1 MNYKP
6 YPKFLKKDGIHM
18 AKQNQLSRLTMN
30 LFGIPYQFPPA
41 VDPRVSDISSTIG
54 KKFTENIMLEAPVCT
69 IIPGEPSYLPGKST
83 SKKITAASA
92 LIEASSGSFSALN
105 QYLSD
110 NKASD
115 MRLYDFKNNYT
126 EYMKYVNV
134 LCRTGAVFLDLN
146 DTVTVGSTKYSF
158 QRYDWKNYRWNTTAN
173 QSLTKRVT
181 TVVSNLKKKNGNKT
195 KTNKKNKSKTT
206 KKKTTKTSYVS
217 ENTKN
222 SSSKKFTMSTGTG
235 KEGDINQ
242 VLTNYNYVQFYIDA
256 DVSPDE
262 SLSNTTSESSLKSI
276 MDTGSGMMKEVA
288 FWANSGGV
296 DTQTLQ
302 TFTSET
308 QAALQSGVSSILGN
322 NTLTGVVS
330 RVINLGGDV
339 LKGHNLI
346 IPDVYQ
352 NSSYSKSYSI
362 TVHLKSPYGTKLG
375 YYLDIYVPMMH
386 LLALAMPRQ
395 ESANSFS
402 SPFLVK
408 AYVEG
413 LFTCNLGMVT
423 SISINKVTDS
433 MSVDG
438 LPTEVDVTLQI
449 ADLYCDLTMT
459 PSSAPRNFVNN
470 SSLIEYLATTCGM
483 TITAP
488 NFKKKYTNII
498 NTVVSSFT
506 DIPGSIKSSIEEDV
520 YKLISSF
527 TSLY

>member
-1 MNYKP
+1 
-6 YPKFLKKDGIHM
+6 M
-18 AKQNQLSRLTMN
+18 ASKQNQLSKLTMN
-30 LFGIPYQFPPA
+30 LFGIPYQFPAA
-41 VDPRVSDISSTIG
+41 VDPRVSDISSIIG
-54 KKFTENIMLEAPVCT
+54 KKYTENIMLEAPVCT
-69 IIPGEPSYLPGKST
+69 IIPGEPTYLPGKSK
-83 SKKITAASA
+83 SKKITSASA
-92 LIEASSGSFSALN
+92 LIEANSGNFSALN

-110 NKASD
+110 NDASK

-146 DTVTVGSTKYSF
+146 DTITVGSTKYSF
-158 QRYDWKNYRWNTTAN
+158 QRFDWKNYRWNTTAN

-181 TVVSNLKKKNGNKT
+181 TVVTNIKKKKGKKT
-195 KTNKKNKSKTT
+195 VITKKTT
-206 KKKTTKTSYVS
+206 KKTTYVS

-222 SSSKKFTMSTGTG
+222 SSSKNFKMDTGTG
-235 KEGDINQ
+235 KEGELNQ

-256 DVSPDE
+256 DVSNDDE
-262 SLSNTTSESSLKSI
+262 LSNSTSESSLKSI
-276 MDTGSGMMKEVA
+276 MDTGSNMMKEVA

-296 DTQTLQ
+296 DTKTLQ

-308 QAALQSGVSSILGN
+308 QAALQSGVSSLLGN

-339 LKGHNLI
+339 LKGNNLI
-346 IPDVYQ
+346 IPNVYQ
-352 NSSYSKSYSI
+352 SSSYNKSYSI

-386 LLALAMPRQ
+386 LLALAMPKQ

-402 SPFLVK
+402 SPFLIK

-413 LFTCNLGMVT
+413 VFSCNLGMVS
-423 SISINKVTDS
+423 SIRIAKVAES
-433 MSVDG
+433 MTVDG
-438 LPTEVDVTLQI
+438 LPTEVDVTLGI
-449 ADLYCDLTMT
+449 DDLYSDLTMT

-470 SSLIEYLATTCGM
+470 SSLIEYLATSCGM
-483 TITAP
+483 SITSP

-498 NTVVSSFT
+498 NTVVASFT
-506 DIPGSIKSSIEEDV
+506 DIPGSIKSSVEEEV

>member
-1 MNYKP
+1 
-6 YPKFLKKDGIHM
+6 M
-18 AKQNQLSRLTMN
+18 ASKQNQLSRLTMN
-30 LFGIPYQFPPA
+30 LFGIPYQFPAA

-69 IIPGEPSYLPGKST
+69 IIPGEPTYLPGKST
-83 SKKITAASA
+83 SKKITSASA
-92 LIEASSGSFSALN
+92 LIEASSGNFSALN

-110 NKASD
+110 NKASN

-134 LCRTGAVFLDLN
+134 LCRTGAVFLDLKN
-146 DTVTVGSTKYSF
+146 TITVGSTKYSF

-181 TVVSNLKKKNGNKT
+181 TVVSNIKKKVGNKT
-195 KTNKKNKSKTT
+195 VTT
-206 KKKTTKTSYVS
+206 KKKTTKTTYVS
-217 ENTKN
+217 EDTKN

-235 KEGDINQ
+235 KEGSLSQ

-256 DVSPDE
+256 DVTPSE
-262 SLSNTTSESSLKSI
+262 SLSNSTSESSLKSI
-276 MDTGSGMMKEVA
+276 MDSGSSMMKEVA

-296 DTQTLQ
+296 DTKTLE

-308 QAALQSGVSSILGN
+308 QAALQSGVSSLLGS

-339 LKGHNLI
+339 LKGNNLI

-352 NSSYSKSYSI
+352 SSSYSKSYSI

-402 SPFLVK
+402 SPFLIK

-413 LFTCNLGMVT
+413 VFSCNLGMVT
-423 SISINKVTDS
+423 SISINKVAES

-438 LPTEVDVTLQI
+438 LPTEVDVTLDI
-449 ADLYCDLTMT
+449 ADLYSDLTMT

-470 SSLIEYLATTCGM
+470 SSLIEYLATSCGM
-483 TITAP
+483 SITSP
-488 NFKKKYTNII
+488 NFEKKYTNII
-498 NTVVSSFT
+498 NTVVASFT
-506 DIPGSIKSSIEEDV
+506 DIPGSIKSSVEEEV
-520 YKLISSF
+520 YKLISDF